1 MKGPWPQWGRASP
14 RNERWHQTMKNRILL
29 ENYYLPGALEQAI
42 GDFVDHYNHHRYHES
57 LGNLTP
63 ADVYLGRA
71 ESILRRRK
79 EIKQKTIEERRL
91 LHRQTAA

>member
-1 MKGPWPQWGRASP
+1 VEEKLSGRS
-14 RNERWHQTMKNRILL
+14 L

-42 GDFVDHYNHHRYHES
+42 GAFINNYNHHRYHES

-63 ADVYLGRA
+63 ADVYFGRA
-71 ESILRRRK
+71 DSILRRRK
-79 EIKQKTIEERRL
+79 EIKRRTIEKRRL